1 MNANEKKYYLLG
13 LNDAIKELQIEIDKC
28 KEDMDWDDAYWHWTS
43 ALKCGILDI
52 KDLIQATE
60 LGL

>member
-1 MNANEKKYYLLG
+1 MNANETKYYLLG
-13 LNDAIKELQIEIDKC
+13 LNDAIKELQMELSG
-28 KEDMDWDDAYWHWTS
+28 E
-43 ALKCGILDI
+43 ALIVTRYALRNGILLI

>member
-1 MNANEKKYYLLG
+1 MNTNETKYYLLG
-13 LNDAIKELQIEIDKC
+13 LNDAIKELQMEIEC
-28 KEDMDWDDAYWHWTS
+28 CEMELS
-43 ALKCGILDI
+43 GEALIATRYTLRNGILLI